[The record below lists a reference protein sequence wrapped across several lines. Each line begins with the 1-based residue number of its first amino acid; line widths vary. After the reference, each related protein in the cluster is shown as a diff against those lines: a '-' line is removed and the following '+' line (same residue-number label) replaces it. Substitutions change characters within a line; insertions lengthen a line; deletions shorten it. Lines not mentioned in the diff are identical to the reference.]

1 MSWRWAVRWA
11 ACLLCALALQSGD
24 AKQRSRHHRD
34 SLAST
39 SSTAPHLSP
48 PVLTADEPSVLG
60 PVLDDDAE
68 ASDHTSRHTPHDHGS
83 VYGDTSGGSV
93 YLAKQNPCLVKY
105 CGRGRQCVVDVG
117 GAAGCVCQR
126 HCHRRRKPVCGTD
139 GQLYANHC
147 ELHRAAC
154 LQERAIAVDRV
165 AEPPFRCSGES
176 TSQPPAG
183 PWPHGPN
190 AKAKPATLS
199 SASPVQPPPATPQL
213 DFKNY
218 SWPYLSSADH
228 VSRSALDV
236 ERNEGESKD
245 QSKLEEAAQCSIQEY
260 EIMKDNLLLYNHAK
274 LMAEDNRSS
283 GKEYLVSIMFSH
295 YDQNND
301 GALEREEL
309 DQISEKEHLNQ
320 LAKGC
325 TLGDMLSY
333 DDSDNDG
340 HLNINEFYMAFSKL
354 YSVSVVSL
362 DKALEVNHLSARVGD
377 NVEIKCDVTGTPP
390 PPIVWRRHGADLAS
404 LVESTAGLSAV
415 ADGEI
420 RVFSDGSLY
429 LTRIQLVHAG
439 NYTCH
444 AQRNKDVVQTH
455 VLTVH
460 TIPEVK
466 VTPKIQSRRPGE
478 EAAMFCHVVGEPF
491 PKVEWL
497 KNDEPLKIDM
507 PNKYEIIGN
516 GTELQIHNIA
526 YADTGAYMCQAT
538 NVGGMTRDI
547 SSLVVQED
555 PTPTAPN
562 EERRFFSFHDWGV
575 SVYEPTACR
584 LYHQIQAT
592 DIIPGTQEYVCGDKG
607 VNCSWGQ
614 AINVANRYVYV
625 TQPKKD
631 RVLVISKIQMVVVDV
646 VVTDKYPVELH
657 HVPPLDQVWVLNWR
671 SDTNHGIKT
680 IQIIRDAAQ
689 KRKHHTVH
697 PEPIDGQFD
706 LVKGLFMPPVQD
718 ITHTFK
724 YGYVTHT
731 NQRGLFKLDLANMR
745 YIRSIDL
752 TPYNCVPREIQFSA
766 LYGFVVME
774 CEEPVT
780 GRSTGQIL
788 LDQLTDTVV
797 SYRSGL
803 FGRPRISPDSRM
815 VVTLDRG
822 HQGVTLVV
830 QEVTE
835 NGLKFSFDVK
845 TTLNVS
851 DITFYPSQTTHGYD
865 LYASASDK
873 EDILFLNLVTG
884 KVEMIT
890 GVGKAMQPS
899 LAQWDNPNRPIAA
912 SGIFGHYMVT
922 PANEALFVV
931 NGETRTVNCEIGGL
945 VHPRSVVWVTMQ
957 LQ

>member
-1 MSWRWAVRWA
+1 RLAVF
-11 ACLLCALALQSGD
+11 
-24 AKQRSRHHRD
+24 
-34 SLAST
+34 
-39 SSTAPHLSP
+39 PE
-48 PVLTADEPSVLG
+48 EPEV
-60 PVLDDDAE
+60 
-68 ASDHTSRHTPHDHGS
+68 
-83 VYGDTSGGSV
+83 
-93 YLAKQNPCLVKY
+93 
-105 CGRGRQCVVDVG
+105 
-117 GAAGCVCQR
+117 
-126 HCHRRRKPVCGTD
+126 
-139 GQLYANHC
+139 
-147 ELHRAAC
+147 
-154 LQERAIAVDRV
+154 
-165 AEPPFRCSGES
+165 
-176 TSQPPAG
+176 TSQLSVA
-183 PWPHGPN
+183 
-190 AKAKPATLS
+190 ATTT
-199 SASPVQPPPATPQL
+199 V
-213 DFKNY
+213 
-218 SWPYLSSADH
+218 H
-228 VSRSALDV
+228 
-236 ERNEGESKD
+236 NESLL
-245 QSKLEEAAQCSIQEY
+245 LEDGDCSLQEY
-260 EIMKDNLLLYNHAK
+260 EILKDNLLLYNHAK
-274 LMAEDNRSS
+274 LMAQDNRSS

-301 GALEREEL
+301 GALERDEL
-309 DQISEKEHLNQ
+309 EQIAGREHLNQ

-325 TLGDMLSY
+325 SLGNMLSF
-333 DDSDNDG
+333 DDADKDG
-340 HLNINEFYMAFSKL
+340 RLNINEFYMAFSKL

-390 PPIVWRRHGADLAS
+390 PPIVWRRNEADLAA
-404 LVESTAGLSAV
+404 LNEDEVK
-415 ADGEI
+415 
-420 RVFSDGSLY
+420 VFSDGSLY
-429 LTRIQLVHAG
+429 LTRIQLIHAG

-466 VTPKIQSRRPGE
+466 VTPRIQSRRPGE
-478 EAAMFCHVVGEPF
+478 EASMFCHVIGEPF

-497 KNDEPLKIDM
+497 KNDEPLKLDT
-507 PNKYEIIGN
+507 PHKYEIIGN
-516 GTELQIHNIA
+516 GTELQLHDIA

-592 DIIPGTQEYVCGDKG
+592 DIIPGTQANFIPFIVATLLQEYVCGDKG

-625 TQPKKD
+625 AQPRKD
-631 RVLVISKIQMVVVDV
+631 RVLVISKIQMVVVDCAVSSTQKFLVQQHITTSKHQANKQLNSKQRQLFLTQPTTSNVRSEFNIDLCRSLISADIPLYKLKNKVFREFLEKYTQHTIPDESTLRKTYAPSIYDETIQKIRDEIKDSSIWVSIDETPDKKV
-646 VVTDKYPVELH
+646 VVTDKFPVELH
-657 HVPPLDQVWVLNWR
+657 YVPHLDQVWVLNWR
-671 SDTNHGIKT
+671 SEHNQGIKT

-706 LVKGLFMPPVQD
+706 LVRGLFMPPIQD
-718 ITHTFK
+718 MTHMFK

-731 NQRGLFKLDLANMR
+731 NQRGLYKLDLANMR

-752 TPYNCVPREIQFSA
+752 TPFNCVPRQIQFSA
-766 LYGFVVME
+766 LYGFVIME

-780 GRSTGQIL
+780 GRPTGQIL
-788 LDQLTDTVV
+788 LDYLTDTVLTHKV
-797 SYRSGL
+797 GL
-803 FGRPRISPDSRM
+803 FGHPHVSPNSRS

-822 HQGVTLVV
+822 RDGVTLVV
-830 QEVTE
+830 QEVVE
-835 NGLKFSFDVK
+835 SGLKFSFDVK
-845 TTLNVS
+845 TTLNIS

-865 LYASASDK
+865 LYASATDK

-890 GVGKAMQPS
+890 GVGKAMHPS
-899 LAQWDNPNRPIAA
+899 LAQWDAPNRPIAA
-912 SGIFGHYMVT
+912 SGVFGHYMVT

-945 VHPRSVVWVTMQ
+945 VHPRTVVWVTMQ

>member
-1 MSWRWAVRWA
+1 MSDTLVETSDKIQHIVSKGVAAMLWRSLLLV
-11 ACLLCALALQSGD
+11 ACLAVVAQ
-24 AKQRSRHHRD
+24 AKQKSRHHRD
-34 SLAST
+34 YTLGPPPLLPTVAVPEPS
-39 SSTAPHLSP
+39 SP
-48 PVLTADEPSVLG
+48 PPHEADNFEEE
-60 PVLDDDAE
+60 DEYDMAE
-68 ASDHTSRHTPHDHGS
+68 DEILS
-83 VYGDTSGGSV
+83 
-93 YLAKQNPCLVKY
+93 KQNPCLVKY
-105 CGRGRQCVVDVG
+105 CGKGRECEVSRGV
-117 GAAGCVCQR
+117 AECVCQR
-126 HCHRRRKPVCGTD
+126 RCRRHQKLVCGTD

-147 ELHRAAC
+147 ELHRTAC
-154 LQERAIAVDRV
+154 LDDRAIAVDHTYDCMKRRARPEKSEQHNLQEV
-165 AEPPFRCSGES
+165 TSPSAVPTAVHNETFTPLQYNPGDNEAELETDS
-176 TSQPPAG
+176 
-183 PWPHGPN
+183 
-190 AKAKPATLS
+190 
-199 SASPVQPPPATPQL
+199 
-213 DFKNY
+213 Y
-218 SWPYLSSADH
+218 S
-228 VSRSALDV
+228 
-236 ERNEGESKD
+236 EKD
-245 QSKLEEAAQCSIQEY
+245 DCSIQEY

-274 LMAEDNRSS
+274 LMAEDNHSS

-295 YDQNND
+295 YDQNNN

-309 DQISEKEHLNQ
+309 EQIAGREHLNQ

-325 TLGDMLSY
+325 SLGHMLSF
-333 DDSDNDG
+333 DDTDRDG
-340 HLNINEFYMAFSKL
+340 RLNINEFYMAFSKL

-390 PPIVWRRHGADLAS
+390 PPIVWRRNEADLAA
-404 LVESTAGLSAV
+404 LNEDEV
-415 ADGEI
+415 

-429 LTRIQLVHAG
+429 LTRIQLIHAG

-466 VTPKIQSRRPGE
+466 VTPRIQSRRPGKD
-478 EAAMFCHVVGEPF
+478 ASMFCHVIGEPF

-497 KNDEPLKIDM
+497 KNDEPLRLDM
-507 PNKYEIIGN
+507 PHKYKVIGN
-516 GTELQIHNIA
+516 GTELQLHKIA
-526 YADTGAYMCQAT
+526 YADTGAYMCQAS
-538 NVGGMTRDI
+538 NVGGVTRDI

-625 TQPKKD
+625 AQPHKD

-646 VVTDKYPVELH
+646 VVTDRYPVELH
-657 HVPPLDQVWVLNWR
+657 YVPHLDQVWVLNWR
-671 SDTNHGIKT
+671 SEHNQGIKT

-706 LVKGLFMPPVQD
+706 LVRGLFMPPIQD
-718 ITHTFK
+718 MTHVFK

-731 NQRGLFKLDLANMR
+731 NQRGLYKLDLANMR
-745 YIRSIDL
+745 YTRSIDL
-752 TPYNCVPREIQFSA
+752 TPYNCVPRQIQFSA
-766 LYGFVVME
+766 LYGFVIME
-774 CEEPVT
+774 CEEPIT
-780 GRSTGQIL
+780 GRPTGQIL
-788 LDQLTDTVV
+788 LDYLTDTVLTHKT
-797 SYRSGL
+797 GL
-803 FGRPRISPDSRM
+803 FGHPHVSPNSRC

-822 HQGVTLVV
+822 RDGVTLVV
-830 QEVTE
+830 QEVVE
-835 NGLKFSFDVK
+835 SGLKFSFDVK
-845 TTLNVS
+845 TTLNIS

-865 LYASASDK
+865 LYASATDK
-873 EDILFLNLVTG
+873 EDILFLNLMTG

-890 GVGKAMQPS
+890 GVGKAMHPT
-899 LAQWDNPNRPIAA
+899 LAQWDMPNRPIAA
-912 SGIFGHYMVT
+912 SGVFGHYMVT

-945 VHPRSVVWVTMQ
+945 VHPRTVVWVTMQ

>member
-1 MSWRWAVRWA
+1 M
-11 ACLLCALALQSGD
+11 
-24 AKQRSRHHRD
+24 KQGPQPDKSED
-34 SLAST
+34 
-39 SSTAPHLSP
+39 
-48 PVLTADEPSVLG
+48 PSVLE
-60 PVLDDDAE
+60 V
-68 ASDHTSRHTPHDHGS
+68 TSLSAVPTAVHNETLTPLP
-83 VYGDTSGGSV
+83 Y
-93 YLAKQNPCLVKY
+93 NPEE
-105 CGRGRQCVVDVG
+105 
-117 GAAGCVCQR
+117 
-126 HCHRRRKPVCGTD
+126 
-139 GQLYANHC
+139 N
-147 ELHRAAC
+147 E
-154 LQERAIAVDRV
+154 
-165 AEPPFRCSGES
+165 AEPE
-176 TSQPPAG
+176 T
-183 PWPHGPN
+183 
-190 AKAKPATLS
+190 
-199 SASPVQPPPATPQL
+199 
-213 DFKNY
+213 DIY
-218 SWPYLSSADH
+218 YD
-228 VSRSALDV
+228 
-236 ERNEGESKD
+236 KD
-245 QSKLEEAAQCSIQEY
+245 DCTIQEY

-274 LMAEDNRSS
+274 LMAEDNHSS

-295 YDQNND
+295 YDQNNN

-309 DQISEKEHLNQ
+309 EQIAGREHLNQ

-325 TLGDMLSY
+325 SLGHMLSF
-333 DDSDNDG
+333 DDTDKDG
-340 HLNINEFYMAFSKL
+340 RLNINEFYMAFSKL

-390 PPIVWRRHGADLAS
+390 PPIVWRRNEADLAA
-404 LVESTAGLSAV
+404 LNEDEV
-415 ADGEI
+415 
-420 RVFSDGSLY
+420 RVFNDGSLY
-429 LTRIQLVHAG
+429 LTRIQLIHAG

-466 VTPKIQSRRPGE
+466 VTPRIQSQRPGK
-478 EAAMFCHVVGEPF
+478 EASMFCHVIGEPF

-497 KNDEPLKIDM
+497 KNDEPLKLDV
-507 PNKYEIIGN
+507 PHKYKIIGN
-516 GTELQIHNIA
+516 GTELQLHKIA

-538 NVGGMTRDI
+538 SVGGMTRDI

-575 SVYEPTACR
+575 SVYEPMACR

-607 VNCSWGQ
+607 VNCSWGH

-625 TQPKKD
+625 AQPHKD

-657 HVPPLDQVWVLNWR
+657 YVPHLDQVWVLNWR
-671 SDTNHGIKT
+671 SEHNQGIKT

-706 LVKGLFMPPVQD
+706 LVQGLFMPPIQD
-718 ITHTFK
+718 MTHMFK

-731 NQRGLFKLDLANMR
+731 NQRGLYKLDLANMR
-745 YIRSIDL
+745 YTRSIDL
-752 TPYNCVPREIQFSA
+752 TPFNCVPRQIQFSA
-766 LYGFVVME
+766 LYGFVIME

-780 GRSTGQIL
+780 GRPTGQIL
-788 LDQLTDTVV
+788 LDYLTDTVLTQKT
-797 SYRSGL
+797 GL
-803 FGRPRISPDSRM
+803 FGHPHVSPNSRS

-822 HQGVTLVV
+822 HDGVTLVV

-835 NGLKFSFDVK
+835 SGLKFLFDVK
-845 TTLNVS
+845 TTLNIS

-865 LYASASDK
+865 LYASATDK

-890 GVGKAMQPS
+890 GVGKAMPPT
-899 LAQWDNPNRPIAA
+899 LAQWDTPNRPIAA
-912 SGIFGHYMVT
+912 SGVFGHYMVT

-945 VHPRSVVWVTMQ
+945 VHPRTVVWVTMQ